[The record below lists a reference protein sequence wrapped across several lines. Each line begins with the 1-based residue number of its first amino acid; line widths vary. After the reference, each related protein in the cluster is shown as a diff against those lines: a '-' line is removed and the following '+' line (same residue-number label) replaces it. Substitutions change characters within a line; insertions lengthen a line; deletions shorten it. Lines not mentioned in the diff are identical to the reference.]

1 MNDFSQI
8 APLQDDLESSEQ
20 RRRNVLARRNER
32 RQAAQARDSDDD
44 EGEGSHRNRNK
55 RSHEGGELFDGLM
68 SDPSKRSKKGRTDF
82 DRSKRNIGRKGNNKG
97 NKGRN

>member
-1 MNDFSQI
+1 MNDFAQI

-32 RQAAQARDSDDD
+32 KQAATARDSDDD
-44 EGEGSHRNRNK
+44 GEEGSHRNRNK
-55 RSHEGGELFDGLM
+55 RSHDGGELFDGLM

-82 DRSKRNIGRKGNNKG
+82 DRSKRNIGRRG
-97 NKGRN
+97 KGRK